1 MKPLSTLAVF
11 VVMAALL
18 LGGTALA
25 WWGWHSL
32 DSSLLLFGSRLC

>member
-1 MKPLSTLAVF
+1 MKLVSAVALFIALST
-11 VVMAALL
+11 LL
-18 LGGTALA
+18 LGGLVFA